1 MEDSQIIRL
10 YFDRAEEAIAQTAVK
25 YGGYLHSVA
34 CNILRDPEDS
44 RECVNDTYWRAWN
57 SIPPCRP
64 VSLPAFLGRITRN
77 LALDAYRRRTAG
89 SRGGGEMTLALEE
102 LGECVPA
109 AMGPEEQLEKMV
121 LTDLI
126 NGFLDNLSPENRR
139 IFLRRYWYLSSVRE
153 IAQDYGLTQ
162 SKVKM
167 SLLRS
172 RNRLRQ
178 ALEKEGIPL

>member
-89 SRGGGEMTLALEE
+89 SRGGGEMRWRWRSWGSAYPL
-102 LGECVPA
+102 PW
-109 AMGPEEQLEKMV
+109 
-121 LTDLI
+121 D
-126 NGFLDNLSPENRR
+126 RR
-139 IFLRRYWYLSSVRE
+139 SSWR
-153 IAQDYGLTQ
+153 
-162 SKVKM
+162 KW
-167 SLLRS
+167 
-172 RNRLRQ
+172 
-178 ALEKEGIPL
+178 P